1 MPIQI
6 KTIYFLSNNFTILG
20 VSKKANIVATKYTGK
35 KNFIWVASKSQKYVL
50 TNRVNVLASPHAN
63 DKHKFPKKNIIKD
76 LLPSAIF
83 NSFKIE
89 PNETEPDHFERFF
102 ALSFVVYEQ

>member
-1 MPIQI
+1 M
-6 KTIYFLSNNFTILG
+6 
-20 VSKKANIVATKYTGK
+20 
-35 KNFIWVASKSQKYVL
+35 L
-50 TNRVNVLASPHAN
+50 TNRVNVLASPHAS

-102 ALSFVVYEQ
+102 ALSFVVYEQYRTVMIIIIAPVTAKGNQASGFN